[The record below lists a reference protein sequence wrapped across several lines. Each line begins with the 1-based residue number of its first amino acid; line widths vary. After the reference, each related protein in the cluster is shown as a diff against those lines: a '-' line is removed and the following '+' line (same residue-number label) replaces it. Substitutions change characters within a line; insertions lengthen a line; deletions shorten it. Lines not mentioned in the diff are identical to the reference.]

1 LGNSS
6 STLGH
11 RMTGTTPLSRSKRG
25 DNPPPAKNKSRN
37 CRERE
42 RWMGEPDDDLALLKA
57 GLATLK
63 DKVVLSRHVAVA
75 ASSADPST
83 PDTTL
88 MHVRLQ
94 ENLPNVHNLS
104 EYLWNRAAYYALS
117 RKRRQEFR
125 DQVSADPEADL
136 EIAALIV
143 RATRDAFVEF
153 REANPNRA
161 SEVGELLAYCIAIE
175 QLDAAQ
181 LAAKMSL
188 KTNSNMPVHGW
199 DGIHATVEDGFLVIY
214 FLESKLSQSA
224 NAGAA
229 DFAVSVAKFFK
240 DKKQYRREYAIVR
253 DLGSFDSLDP
263 ATRDVALRY
272 FDVLNSADVVQKK
285 ERYVGVVLYSDD
297 KAFKSIPPVA
307 KGQGPGFH
315 EKALGESL
323 AKHLSH
329 HQDAALKH
337 LEKEGA
343 DPGKCRLYF
352 VAVPD
357 TAEVRKL
364 FYDAMGYVPKDALS

>member
-1 LGNSS
+1 
-6 STLGH
+6 
-11 RMTGTTPLSRSKRG
+11 
-25 DNPPPAKNKSRN
+25 
-37 CRERE
+37 
-42 RWMGEPDDDLALLKA
+42 MGEPAEDLALLKA

-63 DKVVLSRHVAVA
+63 DKVELSKHVAVA
-75 ASSADPST
+75 ATSADPST
-83 PDTTL
+83 PGTTL

-94 ENLPNVHNLS
+94 ENLANVHNLS
-104 EYLWNRAAYYALS
+104 AYLWNRAAYYALS
-117 RKRRQEFR
+117 RKRRQEFEE
-125 DQVSADPEADL
+125 QVSADPQAVL
-136 EIAALIV
+136 AVATLIV

-153 REANPNRA
+153 RQSNPNRA

-229 DFAVSVAKFFK
+229 DFATSVAKFFT
-240 DKKQYRREYAIVR
+240 DKKQYRREYSIVR
-253 DLGSFDSLDP
+253 DLGNFDGLDP
-263 ATRDVALRY
+263 ASRDVALRY
-272 FDVLNSADVVQKK
+272 FDVLASPDEVQKK

-297 KAFKSIPPVA
+297 KTFKSLPPVA

-315 EKALGESL
+315 EKALSEAV
-323 AKHLSH
+323 AKLLDH
-329 HQDAALKH
+329 HQGAAQKH

-343 DPGKCRLYF
+343 DPAKCLLYF
-352 VAVPD
+352 VTVPD
-357 TAEVRKL
+357 TEEVKKL
-364 FYDAMGYVPKDALS
+364 FYDEMGYVPKDGKS